1 MANARPPLGDGWP
14 HTRGQGLCPG
24 ASGIAQRAAHGRVP
38 AAPGPVR
45 RPAAAG
51 DLGWFADPPAC
62 GGEGVLER
70 DRGTR
75 GLGGTLA
82 GLRPGPEPLG
92 YRRLGPPQ
100 ARGDAEPGVF
110 GPGGTAPGTPSR
122 NWPPETETKTDPS
135 FLRSEERRVG
145 KECRSR
151 WSPYH

>member
-1 MANARPPLGDGWP
+1 MADARPPLGDGRP
-14 HTRGQGLCPG
+14 DPRGQGLRPG
-24 ASGIAQRAAHGRVP
+24 PPGVAQRAAHGRVP
-38 AAPGPVR
+38 AASGPVR

-51 DLGWFADPPAC
+51 DLGRLADPPAS

-70 DRGTR
+70 VRGAR
-75 GLGGTLA
+75 GLGGALA

-122 NWPPETETKTDPS
+122 HWPPAPETEADPGI
-135 FLRSEERRVG
+135 LQGRGARAV
-145 KECRSR
+145 
-151 WSPYH
+151 